1 MCKYVDNLS
10 FLRKT
15 LNKFFLLVIL
25 TWSGVRS
32 CSKILQKRL
41 KRRHILPSAQE
52 TEKESSL
59 DQRVKNHGNGW
70 LTSTKTQVWT
80 EEKTLWG
87 RVLLVTAVKLQA
99 WETFSYHGYALRLI
113 SMHWL
118 VTIWQVTHVY
128 AASWNLFTLTAEADR
143 VLCQLVM
150 LHWMY
155 QMSYSCYQESSVIHG
170 WFVFWVFGWEMRRL
184 SKLEIRFRVA
194 SFSFFTL
201 LDA

>member
-32 CSKILQKRL
+32 CSKILQQRL

-70 LTSTKTQVWT
+70 LTSTKTQIWT

-113 SMHWL
+113 FMHWL

-155 QMSYSCYQESSVIHG
+155 QMSYTRYQESSVIHG